1 MIPYQNFGT
10 YQQLF
15 YLVFKWQPGECLF
28 DHWNFDFYATHPEM
42 ESPHQKIKALSLK
55 KKQRIANQLID
66 FLVFVEAQNYVAV
79 DFYDGSLL
87 YDFITDKLTICDIDL
102 FQKKPFCNMK
112 GFDYWGSKRFKAP
125 EEYQVNSS
133 INSSTNVFTLGAML
147 FHLFG
152 DYSVETLQQINQEN
166 QFIPLT
172 QSAIGLNNDA
182 YQTLLR
188 AVAKDPEQRYLSIA
202 DFKNA
207 WSSSFNHSI

>member
-15 YLVFKWQPGECLF
+15 YLVFNWQSGECLF
-28 DHWNFDFYATHPEM
+28 DHWNFDFYATHPEI
-42 ESPHQKIKALSLK
+42 ESPQQKIKALSLK
-55 KKQRIANQLID
+55 KKQKIANQLID

-102 FQKKPFCNMK
+102 IQKKPFCNMK

-125 EEYQVNSS
+125 E
-133 INSSTNVFTLGAML
+133 
-147 FHLFG
+147 
-152 DYSVETLQQINQEN
+152 EN

-188 AVAKDPEQRYLSIA
+188 AVAKEPKQRYLSIA
-202 DFKNA
+202 DFKKA
-207 WSSSFNHSI
+207 WSSSFNHSN